1 MRKQIEAEAQVH
13 VHAEIAVEGDRRPS
27 RVSDGIVNV
36 ITSYSDLISGLLL
49 INNWLYKDGKYNC
62 LHETNSI
69 ILFTNEF
76 FLSSKDLLYFG

>member
-13 VHAEIAVEGDRRPS
+13 VHAEIAVEGDRRTS

-49 INNWLYKDGKYNC
+49 INN
-62 LHETNSI
+62 
-69 ILFTNEF
+69 
-76 FLSSKDLLYFG
+76 